1 MPLFYRTN
9 PIEKRIAEELVD
21 EWPLILIFLAA
32 YNNGGAT
39 LICPMPGQA
48 CIFKAFRASFTLAA
62 AGYIGAADAAQRR
75 DFPLGARRAVIHSIS
90 QGNDRALSGCQAGID
105 TAADPYAGIPGIQLL
120 QHIIVYGDYIH

>member
-1 MPLFYRTN
+1 MDIFLWHPAIHPLLQLFY
-9 PIEKRIAEELVD
+9 
-21 EWPLILIFLAA
+21 
-32 YNNGGAT
+32 
-39 LICPMPGQA
+39 
-48 CIFKAFRASFTLAA
+48 

-75 DFPLGARRAVIHSIS
+75 DFPLGARRAVIQSIS